1 MNLILNIL
9 VSAVAVLVTGRLL
22 AGVTVDGFGTA
33 ILVAVVLGVV
43 NAVLGPILLF
53 LTLPINV
60 LTLGLFT
67 FVIIAGLVMLVAAI
81 VPGFKVASVWWAL
94 GFAFVLALVNS
105 GLHMLTRVK
114 I

>member
-1 MNLILNIL
+1 MNLLLNIL

-22 AGVTVDGFGTA
+22 SGVAIDGFGTA
-33 ILVAVVLGVV
+33 VVVAIVLGLVNGLLGPALVA
-43 NAVLGPILLF
+43 

-67 FVIIAGLVMLVAAI
+67 FVIIGGLVMLTAAL
-81 VPGFKVASVWWAL
+81 VPGFRVANFWWAL

-105 GLHMLTRVK
+105 AFHALTRV
-114 I
+114 

>member
-1 MNLILNIL
+1 MNLLLNIL

-22 AGVTVDGFGTA
+22 PGVAIDGFGTA
-33 ILVAVVLGVV
+33 VVVAIVLGLVNGLLGPALVA
-43 NAVLGPILLF
+43 

-67 FVIIAGLVMLVAAI
+67 FVIIGGLVMLTAAI
-81 VPGFKVASVWWAL
+81 VPGFKVANFWWAL

-105 GLHMLTRVK
+105 AFHALTAV
-114 I
+114 